1 MAEQRDQDS
10 AHKTPGALAGLTVLN
25 LASGLDAAYA
35 AKLLSDLGA
44 RAIWVEPP
52 EGAPLRGRP
61 PLPDGAAHGA
71 IFAHL
76 ASGAESVAPSDHA
89 DARWLLRSL
98 LARADVLLTD
108 GGSEWERDLP
118 GALHPRLISADLSAW
133 GRSGPCADWR
143 GSDIATWAMGGYMYF
158 TGEPDREPLLIPGSQ
173 SEIHAGVHCA
183 LAVLAALRERRRSGH
198 GQQIELSQLE
208 ANLSAHAWLV
218 SSWIASGQ
226 LLPRTGHD
234 FTRTRDGWAHF
245 MQMVPNPNVF
255 LLIDQPERIDEI
267 DTNNIDAWRQAVV
280 GVYRDMEVWAQ
291 QYDAEEVAARAQE
304 LRVACTPMLDAAG
317 LDRNVQMAAREWWET
332 DEDSELGEL
341 RFPGAAY
348 KLSRTPARRRGPAPR
363 LGEHTAA
370 IRREFAERSTP
381 PPPSAAPTDEPPL
394 AGLRVVEL
402 TANWAGPIA
411 GRHLGDLGADVIKV
425 EWAARPATRALFMPG
440 PTQDPQR
447 YPYDRAMYFNLLNR
461 NKRDVVI
468 DLAAPEGK
476 QVFRDLIAR
485 ADVFIENNSARVM
498 PNLGLG
504 YEAMREVNPRLI
516 YVSMSGFGA
525 SGPWRDWS
533 AYGSNIE
540 ASSGLAS
547 VTGYGPEQV
556 YRTPVF
562 YADPV
567 AGNHAA
573 VAILAA
579 LEERERSGLGQFVDI
594 ALNEAGAC
602 HFLEM
607 LLDYQ
612 TTGAIRRPQGNRDAR
627 FAPQGAYRCAGE
639 DCWLAL
645 SVQSDEEWPLLARA
659 IGRDDLADD
668 TDLAALAGRQ
678 SRHDE
683 LDTAIAAWTS
693 QYEQYE
699 AAWLLQR
706 AGVSAAPVLANWQ
719 MLADPHLFRRGFYIP
734 IEHPVVGVYPYPSW
748 PWRFSRTPA
757 RVARAAPRFAEHNRQ
772 ILSEIGLS
780 ERQIEA
786 LYEQGITADAP
797 TAPTLIARSAAAPS
811 DD

>member
-1 MAEQRDQDS
+1 MAEYE
-10 AHKTPGALAGLTVLN
+10 AALAGLTVVN
-25 LASGLDAAYA
+25 LGSGLDAAYA
-35 AKLLSDLGA
+35 GKLLADLGA
-44 RAIWVEPP
+44 RSIWVEPP
-52 EGAPLRGRP
+52 AGAALRRRP
-61 PLPDGAAHGA
+61 PIADEAGHGA

-76 ASGAESVAPSDHA
+76 ASGAESVVPTDHA
-89 DARWLLRSL
+89 DARRLLRGL
-98 LARADVLLTD
+98 LGQADVLLTD
-108 GGSEWERDLP
+108 GASHWEGDLP
-118 GALHPRLISADLSAW
+118 TGPGAHLIRADLSAW
-133 GRSGPCADWR
+133 GRSGPYAEWL
-143 GSDIATWAMGGYMYF
+143 GSEIATWAMGGYMYF
-158 TGEPDREPLLIPGSQ
+158 TGEPSRAPLLIPGGQ

-198 GQQIELSQLE
+198 GQQIEVSQLE

-226 LLPRTGHD
+226 ALPRTGHD
-234 FTRTRDGWAHF
+234 FTKTRDGWAHF

-255 LLIDQPERIDEI
+255 LLIDQPERIDEV
-267 DTNNIDAWRQAVV
+267 DTNNIDAWRGAVA
-280 GVYRDMEVWAQ
+280 GVYRDVEAWARDF
-291 QYDAEEVAARAQE
+291 DAEEVATRAQE

-317 LDRNVQMAAREWWET
+317 LDGNAQLAARGWWET
-332 DEDSELGEL
+332 GEDVELGEL
-341 RFPGAAY
+341 RFPGPAY
-348 KLSRTPARRRGPAPR
+348 QLSRTPARRGGSAPR
-363 LGEHTAA
+363 LGEHTGA
-370 IRREFAERSTP
+370 IREEFAGRAVRP
-381 PPPSAAPTDEPPL
+381 AAQAAATEGAPL

-411 GRHLGDLGADVIKV
+411 GRHLGDLGADVVKV

-461 NKRDVVI
+461 NKRDVVL
-468 DLAAPEGK
+468 DLGVEEGK
-476 QVFRDLIAR
+476 EVFRELMAG

-525 SGPWRDWS
+525 TGPWRDWS

-547 VTGYGPEQV
+547 VTGYGAEQV

-573 VAILAA
+573 AAILAA
-579 LEERERSGLGQFVDI
+579 LEERERSGLGQFIDVS
-594 ALNEAGAC
+594 LNEAGAC

-612 TTGAIRRPQGNRDAR
+612 ATGTVRRPQGNRDAR

-645 SVQSDEEWPLLARA
+645 SVQRDEEWPLLARA
-659 IGRDDLADD
+659 IGRVDLAEDEG
-668 TDLAALAGRQ
+668 LAGLEGRWA
-678 SRHDE
+678 RHDE
-683 LDTAIAAWTS
+683 LDAAIGLWTAG
-693 QYEQYE
+693 YEQYE
-699 AAWLLQR
+699 AAWILQR

-719 MLADPHLFRRGFYIP
+719 VLADPHLFRRGFYVS

-748 PWRFSRTPA
+748 PWRLSRTPA
-757 RVARAAPRFAEHNRQ
+757 RVERAAPRFAEHNRQ
-772 ILSEIGLS
+772 VLAELGLS
-780 ERQIEA
+780 EERIEQ
-786 LYEQGITADAP
+786 LYAAGVTADAP
-797 TAPTLIARSAAAPS
+797 TAPVLIARSGFSSS
-811 DD
+811 DG

>member
-1 MAEQRDQDS
+1 MPERDD
-10 AHKTPGALAGLTVLN
+10 AAALDGLTVVN
-25 LASGLDAAYA
+25 LGSDLDSAYA

-44 RAIWVEPP
+44 RAIWIEPP
-52 EGAPLRGRP
+52 AGAPLRRRP
-61 PLPDGAAHGA
+61 PVTDGAAHGA

-76 ASGAESVAPSDHA
+76 ASGAESVAPTDHA
-89 DARWLLRSL
+89 DARRILRSL
-98 LARADVLLTD
+98 LAQADVLLTD
-108 GGSEWERDLP
+108 GASRWQQDLP
-118 GALHPRLISADLSAW
+118 PAPQPRLITADLSAW
-133 GRSGPCADWR
+133 GRSGPCADWKA
-143 GSDIATWAMGGYMYF
+143 SDIATWAMGGYMYF

-173 SEIHAGVHCA
+173 SQIHAGVHCA
-183 LAVLAALRERRRSGH
+183 LAILAALRERRRSGH
-198 GQQIELSQLE
+198 GQQLEVSQLE

-234 FTRTRDGWAHF
+234 FTKTRDGWAHF

-255 LLIDQPERIDEI
+255 LLIDQPERIDEV
-267 DTNNIDAWRQAVV
+267 DTNNIDAWRAAVA
-280 GVYRDMEVWAQ
+280 GVYRDVEAWAQ
-291 QYDAEEVAARAQE
+291 DYDAEEVAARAQE

-317 LDRNVQMAAREWWET
+317 LDRNIQLAAREWWET
-332 DEDSELGEL
+332 DTDPELGEL
-341 RFPGAAY
+341 RFPGPAY
-348 KLSRTPARRRGPAPR
+348 KLSRTPARRAGSAPR
-363 LGEHTAA
+363 PGQHTDA
-370 IRREFAERSTP
+370 IRAEFAARPAAS
-381 PPPSAAPTDEPPL
+381 PPSAAPTDEPPL

-468 DLAAPEGK
+468 DLAAEEGK
-476 QVFRDLIAR
+476 QVFRELIAS

-504 YEAMREVNPRLI
+504 YDAMREVNPRLI

-525 SGPWRDWS
+525 TGPWRDWS

-547 VTGYGPEQV
+547 VTGYRPEQV
-556 YRTPVF
+556 YRTPIF

-579 LEERERSGLGQFVDI
+579 LEERERSGAGQYIDI

-612 TTGAIRRPQGNRDAR
+612 ATGTVRGPQGNRDAR

-645 SVQSDEEWPLLARA
+645 SVQNDEEWPLLARA
-659 IGRDDLADD
+659 IGRGDLADD
-668 TDLAALAGRQ
+668 PELSTLAARQ

-683 LDTAIAAWTS
+683 LDAAISAWTT

-706 AGVSAAPVLANWQ
+706 AGVSAAPILANWQ
-719 MLADPHLFRRGFYIP
+719 ILADPHLFHRNFYIP

-748 PWRFSRTPA
+748 PWHFSRTPA
-757 RVARAAPRFAEHNRQ
+757 RVTRAAPRFAEHNRQ
-772 ILSEIGLS
+772 ILAEINLS
-780 ERQIEA
+780 QEQIEA
-786 LYEQGITADAP
+786 LYESGVTSDAP
-797 TAPTLIARSAAAPS
+797 TAPTLIARGGLSAS

>member
-1 MAEQRDQDS
+1 MPERDD
-10 AHKTPGALAGLTVLN
+10 AAALEGLTVVN
-25 LASGLDAAYA
+25 LGSDLDSAYA

-44 RAIWVEPP
+44 RAIWIEPP
-52 EGAPLRGRP
+52 AGAPLRRRP
-61 PLPDGAAHGA
+61 PVPDGAAHGA

-76 ASGAESVAPSDHA
+76 ASGAESVAPTDHA
-89 DARWLLRSL
+89 DARRILRSL
-98 LARADVLLTD
+98 LARADILLTD
-108 GGSEWERDLP
+108 GASHWQHDLP
-118 GALHPRLISADLSAW
+118 TAPQPRLISADLSAW
-133 GRSGPCADWR
+133 GRSGPCADWKA
-143 GSDIATWAMGGYMYF
+143 SDIATWAMGGYMYF

-173 SEIHAGVHCA
+173 SQIHAGVHCA
-183 LAVLAALRERRRSGH
+183 LAILAALRERRRSGH
-198 GQQIELSQLE
+198 GQQIEISQLE

-218 SSWIASGQ
+218 SSWVASGQ

-234 FTRTRDGWAHF
+234 FTKTRDGWAHF

-255 LLIDQPERIDEI
+255 LLIDQPQRIDDV
-267 DTNNIDAWRQAVV
+267 DTNNIDAWREAVA
-280 GVYRDMEVWAQ
+280 GVYRDVEAWAQ
-291 QYDAEEVAARAQE
+291 DYDAEEVAARAQE

-317 LDRNVQMAAREWWET
+317 LDRNIQLAAREWWET
-332 DEDSELGEL
+332 DTDPQLGEL
-341 RFPGAAY
+341 RFPGPAY
-348 KLSRTPARRRGPAPR
+348 KLSRTPARRMGSAPR
-363 LGEHTAA
+363 LGQHTDA
-370 IRREFAERSTP
+370 IRTEFAARPAPS
-381 PPPSAAPTDEPPL
+381 PPSATPSDEPPL

-468 DLAAPEGK
+468 DLAAEEGK
-476 QVFRDLIAR
+476 QVFRELIAR

-504 YEAMREVNPRLI
+504 YDAMHEVNPRLI

-525 SGPWRDWS
+525 TGPWRDWS

-556 YRTPVF
+556 YRTPIF

-579 LEERERSGLGQFVDI
+579 LEERERSGAGQYIDI

-612 TTGAIRRPQGNRDAR
+612 ATGTVRRPQGNRDAR

-645 SVQSDEEWPLLARA
+645 SVQNNEEWPLLART

-668 TDLAALAGRQ
+668 AELSTLTARR

-683 LDTAIAAWTS
+683 LDAAISAWTS
-693 QYEQYE
+693 QHEQYE

-706 AGVSAAPVLANWQ
+706 AGISAAPILANWQ
-719 MLADPHLFRRGFYIP
+719 ILADPHLFHRNFYIP

-748 PWRFSRTPA
+748 PWRLSRTPA
-757 RVARAAPRFAEHNRQ
+757 RVTRAAPRFAEHNRQ
-772 ILSEIGLS
+772 VLAEIGLPQ
-780 ERQIEA
+780 EQIEA
-786 LYEQGITADAP
+786 LYAAGVTSDAP
-797 TAPTLIARSAAAPS
+797 TAPTLIARGGLSAS

>member
-1 MAEQRDQDS
+1 MPEQS
-10 AHKTPGALAGLTVLN
+10 GALADLTVVN
-25 LASGLDAAYA
+25 LGGGLDTAYA

-44 RAIWVEPP
+44 RTIWVEPP
-52 EGAPLRGRP
+52 QGTPLRRRP
-61 PLPDGAAHGA
+61 PIADGAGHGA

-76 ASGAESVAPSDHA
+76 ASGAESAAPSDHT
-89 DARWLLRSL
+89 DAQRTLRAL
-98 LARADVLLTD
+98 LAHADVLLTD
-108 GGSEWERDLP
+108 GASHWQADLP
-118 GALHPRLISADLSAW
+118 TASHARLITADLSPW
-133 GRSGPCADWR
+133 GRSGPCAEWR

-183 LAVLAALRERRRSGH
+183 LAVLAAVRERRRSGH
-198 GQQIELSQLE
+198 GQRIEVSQLE

-226 LLPRTGHD
+226 PLPRTGHD

-255 LLIDQPERIDEI
+255 LLIDQPGRIDEV
-267 DTNNIDAWRQAVV
+267 DTNDIDAWRSAVA
-280 GVYRDMEVWAQ
+280 GVYRDVEAWAQ
-291 QYDAEEVAARAQE
+291 SFDAEEVATRAQE

-317 LDRNVQMAAREWWET
+317 LDRNPQLAARQWWET
-332 DEDSELGEL
+332 DTDTDLGEL
-341 RFPGAAY
+341 RFPGPAY
-348 KLSRTPARRRGPAPR
+348 KLSRTPAQRQDSAPQ
-363 LGEHTAA
+363 LGQHTDA
-370 IRREFAERSTP
+370 IRDEFARRNISP
-381 PPPSAAPTDEPPL
+381 QPSAAPTKEPPL

-461 NKRDVVI
+461 NKRDVVL
-468 DLAAPEGK
+468 DLAAEEGK
-476 QVFRDLIAR
+476 QVFRELIAR

-525 SGPWRDWS
+525 TGPWRDWS

-607 LLDYQ
+607 LLDHQ
-612 TTGAIRRPQGNRDAR
+612 ATGTVRRPQGNRDAR

-645 SVQSDEEWPLLARA
+645 SVQSDEEWPLLAQA
-659 IGRDDLADD
+659 IGRGDLAED
-668 TDLAALAGRQ
+668 TELSTLPGRLA
-678 SRHDE
+678 RHDE
-683 LDTAIAAWTS
+683 LDKAISAWTS

-706 AGVSAAPVLANWQ
+706 AGISAAPVLANWQ
-719 MLADPHLFRRGFYIP
+719 ILADPHLFHRNFYVP

-757 RVARAAPRFAEHNRQ
+757 QATRAAPRFAEHNRQ
-772 ILSEIGLS
+772 VLAELGLS
-780 ERQIEA
+780 EAQIQS
-786 LYEQGITADAP
+786 LYAAGVTADAP
-797 TAPTLIARSAAAPS
+797 TAPPLIARGSVTAS
-811 DD
+811 DDR

>member
-1 MAEQRDQDS
+1 MPERDGN
-10 AHKTPGALAGLTVLN
+10 TALDGLTVVN
-25 LASGLDAAYA
+25 LGSDLDSAYA

-44 RAIWVEPP
+44 RTIWIEPP
-52 EGAPLRGRP
+52 EGAPLRRRP
-61 PLPDGAAHGA
+61 PVPDGAAHGA

-76 ASGAESVAPSDHA
+76 ASGAESVAPADHA
-89 DARWLLRSL
+89 AARRILRSL
-98 LARADVLLTD
+98 LAQADILLTD
-108 GGSEWERDLP
+108 GASHWHQDLP
-118 GALHPRLISADLSAW
+118 TAPQPRLITADLSAW
-133 GRSGPCADWR
+133 GRSGPCADWKA
-143 GSDIATWAMGGYMYF
+143 SDIATWAMGGYMYF
-158 TGEPDREPLLIPGSQ
+158 TGEPNREPLLIPGSQ
-173 SEIHAGVHCA
+173 SQIHAGVHCA
-183 LAVLAALRERRRSGH
+183 LAVLAAVRERRRSGH
-198 GQQIELSQLE
+198 GQWIEISQLE

-234 FTRTRDGWAHF
+234 FTKTRDGWAHF

-255 LLIDQPERIDEI
+255 LLIDQPERIDEV
-267 DTNNIDAWRQAVV
+267 DTNNIDAWREAVA
-280 GVYRDMEVWAQ
+280 GVYRDVETWAQ
-291 QYDAEEVAARAQE
+291 NYDAEEVASRAQE

-317 LDRNVQMAAREWWET
+317 LDRNIQLAAREWRET
-332 DEDSELGEL
+332 DTDPELGEL
-341 RFPGAAY
+341 RFPGPAY
-348 KLSRTPARRRGPAPR
+348 KLSRTPARRAGPAPR
-363 LGEHTAA
+363 VGEHTDA
-370 IRREFAERSTP
+370 IRAEFAAQP
-381 PPPSAAPTDEPPL
+381 APAPPSAPPTDEPPL

-461 NKRDVVI
+461 NKRDVVLN
-468 DLAAPEGK
+468 LAAEEGK
-476 QVFRDLIAR
+476 QVFRELIAR

-504 YEAMREVNPRLI
+504 YDAMREVNPRLI

-525 SGPWRDWS
+525 TGPWRDWS

-556 YRTPVF
+556 YRTPIF

-567 AGNHAA
+567 AGNHAT

-579 LEERERSGLGQFVDI
+579 LEEREGSGAGQYIDI

-612 TTGAIRRPQGNRDAR
+612 ATGTVRRPQGNRDAR

-639 DCWLAL
+639 DCWLVL
-645 SVQSDEEWPLLARA
+645 SVQSDEGWPLLARA
-659 IGRDDLADD
+659 IARNDLADD
-668 TDLAALAGRQ
+668 AELSTLTARR

-683 LDTAIAAWTS
+683 LDAAISTWTS
-693 QYEQYE
+693 QHEQYE

-706 AGVSAAPVLANWQ
+706 AGVSAAPILANWQ
-719 MLADPHLFRRGFYIP
+719 ILADPHLFHRNFYIP

-748 PWRFSRTPA
+748 PWRLSRTPA
-757 RVARAAPRFAEHNRQ
+757 RITCAAPRFAEHNRQ
-772 ILSEIGLS
+772 VLTEIGLPQV
-780 ERQIEA
+780 QIEA
-786 LYEQGITADAP
+786 LYESGVTSDTP
-797 TAPTLIARSAAAPS
+797 TAPLLIARSGMSAS